1 MNNPFI
7 QTLTF
12 IFDNETDHLLLLQLS
27 ENGPLKRK
35 HTGIKGDIGLM
46 EDMNQAAIRNIHETT
61 GITVPE
67 VVLRGVVKVIQTE
80 TLSSVIYFIY
90 ESSRFSGELKNNISG
105 RLKWVDILNV
115 FNLPLE
121 ATVKTLMP
129 NLLDGES
136 FFEGTIHLNG
146 KDEVETSDIRICN
159 AI

>member
-1 MNNPFI
+1 
-7 QTLTF
+7 
-12 IFDNETDHLLLLQLS
+12 
-27 ENGPLKRK
+27 
-35 HTGIKGDIGLM
+35 
-46 EDMNQAAIRNIHETT
+46 
-61 GITVPE
+61 
-67 VVLRGVVKVIQTE
+67 VIQTE